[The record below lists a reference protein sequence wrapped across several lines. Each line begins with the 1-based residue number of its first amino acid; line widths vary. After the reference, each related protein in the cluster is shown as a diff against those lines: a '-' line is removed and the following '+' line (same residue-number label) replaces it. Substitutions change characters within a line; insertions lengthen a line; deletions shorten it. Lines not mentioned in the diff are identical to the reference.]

1 MNIRKIF
8 VVLASLILS
17 TAAMAQTITP
27 VFDAEA
33 KTISILV
40 DTEFECWGV
49 GFKIYL
55 PEGVIVP
62 EYENDDEDMV
72 PNIVKGSR
80 AKSSATL
87 DIKNPTAGYYSLN
100 LFGAAFKSDKT
111 QPVIVITLD
120 GDLKGEIDFKDIAFT
135 DKEAVSYLQDDFK
148 LDITPA
154 APTEVG
160 KIDMVVD
167 FVAGEPYAEQ
177 QKDIPAAGGK
187 DKAVSKV
194 TYAVVTRTFWSDGTY
209 TDGEKSETMEAY
221 IYGEETADIPSL
233 GTNVTE
239 RTKVGTSTPKGALKN
254 ADGVAYKAETTDITK
269 AADFEATAAS
279 LDIYQEANT
288 ATYQDVIITTTQ
300 ESFDMNGDGDSYDLA
315 NAIATSQSITY
326 TSGASKDGQVT
337 VAYTVKNQVEGY
349 SLEGSVVAVTIN
361 PTSEVRNG
369 FVVTATATGEGQK
382 SASID
387 ITFNQPVSTAIS
399 TVKAAMSEGKIYDI
413 NGRAVNT
420 TFDNLSKGVYIINNR
435 KYIVK

>member
-17 TAAMAQTITP
+17 TVSMAQTMTP

-49 GFKIYL
+49 GFKFYL
-55 PEGVIVP
+55 PEGVKVP
-62 EYENDDEDMV
+62 LYENDDEDMV

-80 AKSSATL
+80 AKSSSVL
-87 DIKNPTAGYYSLN
+87 DIKNPSEGYFSLN
-100 LFGAAFKSDKT
+100 LYGAAFKSDKT

-135 DKEAVSYLQDDFK
+135 DKEAVGYLQDDFK

-209 TDGEKSETMEAY
+209 TDGEKSETMDAY
-221 IYGEETADIPSL
+221 IYGEETAEIPSL

-239 RTKVGTSTPKGALKN
+239 RTKVGSSTPKGTLKN
-254 ADGVAYKAETTDITK
+254 AEGAAYKAETTDLAK
-269 AADFEATAAS
+269 AVDFEATAAT

-288 ATYQDVIITTTQ
+288 ATYQDVTITSATAT
-300 ESFDMNGDGDSYDLA
+300 FDMNGDGDSYDLT
-315 NAIATSQSITY
+315 NAIATSQAITY
-326 TSGASKDGQVT
+326 TSGASKDAKVT
-337 VAYTVKNQVEGY
+337 VAYAVKTPVEGY
-349 SLEGSVVAVTIN
+349 SLEGSVVSVTQN
-361 PTSEVRNG
+361 PSPAVRNG
-369 FVVTATATGEGQK
+369 FVVTATATGEGEK

-387 ITFNQPVSTAIS
+387 ITFNQTLSTAIS
-399 TVKAAMSEGKIYDI
+399 SIKAAMTEGKIYDM
-413 NGRAVNT
+413 NGRVVNT
-420 TFDNLSKGVYIINNR
+420 TTDNLSKGVYIINNR